1 MVDENT
7 ITIDRIEL
15 GTGWVCFQGGESPP
29 APDQLPWFLNDAITT
44 WINRHPEFKI
54 RTMLPIVV
62 GGNTVA
68 VNIWFD

>member
-1 MVDENT
+1 MVDDNK

-15 GTGWVCFQGGESPP
+15 GTGWVCFQGGETPP
-29 APDQLPWFLNDAITT
+29 EPDQLPWFLNDAITT
-44 WINRHPEFKI
+44 WINRNPEFKI